1 MSAIKESAGDKVF
14 NMVNLILMTLLML
27 VVLYP
32 LVYIV
37 SASITNPDL
46 VNTGKMW
53 LLPKQIT
60 LEGYYR
66 VFQDPE
72 IIKGYG
78 NTIIYT
84 VGGTLINLF
93 LTLTAA
99 YSLSKSHLY
108 GRRVLML
115 LITFTMYFSGGMIPS
130 YLLMRSLHLFNTYL
144 ALMICGAVSTTNLI
158 ISRTF
163 YINGVPHEIEEA
175 AFIDGCSPIR
185 TFTAVVLPLSKA
197 LIGVMALY
205 YGVAHWNSWFNAL
218 IYLTDRTKIP
228 LQLILREI
236 LIENQM
242 KAEMM
247 AGGAYVDEL
256 LLDAQ
261 VRAASLVRYSVI
273 IVSSVPV
280 LIIYPFLQRYF
291 DKGVMIG
298 SIKG

>member
-1 MSAIKESAGDKVF
+1 MAVIKERSSDKLF
-14 NMVNLILMTLLML
+14 NIINLVLMTILML
-27 VVLYP
+27 VILYP
-32 LVYIV
+32 LVYII
-37 SASITNPDL
+37 SASLSNPDM

-53 LLPKQIT
+53 LFPVDIT

-66 VFQDPE
+66 VFQDSE

-78 NTIIYT
+78 NTIFYT
-84 VGGTLINLF
+84 VGGTLINLLF
-93 LTLTAA
+93 TLPAA
-99 YSLSKSHLY
+99 YSLSKRHLL
-108 GRRVLML
+108 GRRFLML
-115 LITFTMYFSGGMIPS
+115 FVTFTMYFSGGMIPT
-130 YLLMRSLHLFNTYL
+130 YLLMKTLGLLNTYFV
-144 ALMICGAVSTTNLI
+144 LMISGAVSTTNLI

-163 YINGVPHEIEEA
+163 FINGVPADIEEA

-185 TFTAVVLPLSKA
+185 TFTSVVLPLSKA

-205 YGVAHWNSWFNAL
+205 YGVAHWNSWFSAM
-218 IYLTDRTKIP
+218 IYLTDRTKVP

-247 AGGAYVDEL
+247 SSGAYVDEL

-261 VRAASLVRYSVI
+261 VKAASLVRYSVI
-273 IVSSVPV
+273 IVSSLPV

>member
-1 MSAIKESAGDKVF
+1 MTVIKERAGDRIF
-14 NMVNLILMTLLML
+14 NAVNLVLMTILMLI
-27 VVLYP
+27 VLYP
-32 LVYIV
+32 LVYIT

-53 LLPKQIT
+53 LYPLDIT
-60 LEGYYR
+60 FEGYYR
-66 VFQDPE
+66 VFQDAE
-72 IIKGYG
+72 ILKGYA
-78 NTIIYT
+78 NTIMYT
-84 VGGTLINLF
+84 LGGTLINLA

-99 YSLSKSHLY
+99 YSLSKSHLV
-108 GRRVLML
+108 GRRCIMM

-130 YLLMRSLHLFNTYL
+130 YLLMRSLNLLNTYTV
-144 ALMICGAVSTTNLI
+144 LMVCGAVSTTNLI

-163 YINGVPHEIEEA
+163 FVSGVPREVEEA
-175 AFIDGCSPIR
+175 AFIDGCSPIK

-205 YGVAHWNSWFNAL
+205 YGVGHWNAWFNAM
-218 IYLTDRTKIP
+218 IYLTDRAKIP

-247 AGGAYVDEL
+247 AAGEYVDEL

-273 IVSSVPV
+273 IVSSLPV

-298 SIKG
+298 SLKG

>member
-1 MSAIKESAGDKVF
+1 VAVIKESAGDKVF
-14 NMVNLILMTLLML
+14 NIINLALMTLLTL
-27 VVLYP
+27 IVLYP

-53 LLPKQIT
+53 LLPKDIT

-72 IIKGYG
+72 IIKGYA

-84 VGGTLINLF
+84 LGGTLINLI

-108 GRRVLML
+108 GRRFLML
-115 LITFTMYFSGGMIPS
+115 LVTFTMYFSGGMIPS
-130 YLLMRSLHLFNTYL
+130 YLLMRSLNLFNTYF

-163 YINGVPHEIEEA
+163 FINGVPREIEEA
-175 AFIDGCSPIR
+175 AFIDGCSPIK
-185 TFTAVVLPLSKA
+185 TFMAVVLPLSKA

-205 YGVAHWNSWFNAL
+205 YGVGHWNSWFSAL
-218 IYLTDRTKIP
+218 IYLTDRSKIP

-261 VRAASLVRYSVI
+261 VKAASLVRYSVI
-273 IVSSVPV
+273 IVSSLPV

>member
-1 MSAIKESAGDKVF
+1 MPAIKESAGDKIF
-14 NMVNLILMTLLML
+14 NAVNLILMTLFMMI
-27 VVLYP
+27 VLYP
-32 LVYIV
+32 LIYIV
-37 SASITNPDL
+37 SASISNPDV
-46 VNTGKMW
+46 VNRGKMW
-53 LLPKQIT
+53 LLPKEIT

-72 IIKGYG
+72 ILRGYG
-78 NTIIYT
+78 NTIFYT
-84 VGGTLINLF
+84 VGGTLVNLF
-93 LTLTAA
+93 FTLTAA
-99 YSLSKSHLY
+99 YALSKKHLH
-108 GRRVLML
+108 GRSFLML
-115 LITFTMYFSGGMIPS
+115 LVTFTMYFSGGMIPT
-130 YLLMRSLHLFNTYL
+130 YLLMKSLKLLNTYFV
-144 ALMICGAVSTTNLI
+144 LMIGGAVSTTNLI

-163 YINGVPHEIEEA
+163 FINGVPPDIEEA
-175 AFIDGCSPIR
+175 AFIDGCSPIK
-185 TFTAVVLPLSKA
+185 TFISVVLPLSKA

-205 YGVAHWNSWFNAL
+205 YGVAHWNSWFSAM
-218 IYLTDRTKIP
+218 IYLTDRTKVP

-247 AGGAYVDEL
+247 SSGAYVDEL

-261 VRAASLVRYSVI
+261 VKAASLVRYSVI
-273 IVSSVPV
+273 IVSSLPV